1 MKYAL
6 LKCTKDLYKIIWC
19 MESTRST

>member
-6 LKCTKDLYKIIWC
+6 LKCTKDLYKII
-19 MESTRST
+19 